1 MRETVCSPRA
11 YLAQACSAS
20 CYTKEKEERKPRQF
34 FRYHVLPPKKNGRKQ
49 MLSSPASGNYLFHGG
64 TVTSVYLGQT
74 NRERI
79 VTSPPFCLCLCR
91 HFRLA
96 GCHIQGP
103 RAALCL
109 LTEHTLRMQPDDQVL
124 GHLADPPPHKP
135 TAAPTKIQH
144 PVSRSR
150 RRVCC
155 WAPARHGRAALI
167 VHFN

>member
-1 MRETVCSPRA
+1 
-11 YLAQACSAS
+11 
-20 CYTKEKEERKPRQF
+20 
-34 FRYHVLPPKKNGRKQ
+34 

-79 VTSPPFCLCLCR
+79 VTSPLFCLCLCR

-167 VHFN
+167 VHFSRGGRRELGETSAKGISRPSASAVTTFRHWAPQGARGPCP